1 MKKGILCILMAC
13 MAALADAQYIPAF
26 RTDTMET
33 KDPGKKYW
41 DEGNTFKHLE
51 VSVSLGTTGI
61 GIDVATPICDF
72 LQVRLGYDYMLPFK
86 RKFEMPLA
94 GGGQAARQYDEKG
107 NRKVTPFDNIAEY
120 MYQQTGYEMEDHIQM
135 DGKLTMN
142 NLKLLFDIYPLAYNK
157 HPAAV
162 RHSRKGLRGRCHAEL
177 YGQL

>member
-86 RKFEMPLA
+86 RKFDRLPVSMTRKA
-94 GGGQAARQYDEKG
+94 IAR
-107 NRKVTPFDNIAEY
+107 
-120 MYQQTGYEMEDHIQM
+120 
-135 DGKLTMN
+135 
-142 NLKLLFDIYPLAYNK
+142 
-157 HPAAV
+157 
-162 RHSRKGLRGRCHAEL
+162 
-177 YGQL
+177 